1 LPCIQPRI
9 RSAVALAASLLAIAT
24 SARAQQI
31 PPAVK
36 AAESSI
42 DPEKIRA
49 HVKFLAGDLLEGRGP
64 GLRGSELAAQ
74 YIATQFALYGLKPG
88 GDNGTYLQQI
98 NFVGM
103 KAIPDKT
110 TMSLIPPKRPD
121 GQIGI
126 MLYSYDLKYGDDF
139 TVSNQTLT
147 PAVDIDAPIVFVG
160 YGVDAPEFNWND
172 YANIDVKGKVILC
185 IVGDPPS
192 TDPNFFGGDALT
204 YYGRWTYKFEQ
215 AARMGAVGAL
225 IIHRTDL
232 ASYGWDVVKNSNTSE
247 KTYLRDNKDP
257 QLEAASWIQLDVAN
271 TIFKAT
277 GWTDASGHVGYSN
290 STIITVS
297 GDHKV
302 YQDGKPISLKDLT
315 AGLFSVAVTPLVKVE
330 DGVPQSEVQ
339 AVIDAVKRSG
349 KGAPR
354 ILQSPVDM
362 MIEAAGKRGFKAI
375 ELPVRLHAH
384 VESVVRPF
392 QSPNVVGILP
402 GSSYSLLSSRS
413 AAEGSASPTT
423 NSKDQAV
430 LYTAHFDH
438 LGFVP
443 GMAGDNIYN
452 GAADNATG
460 CGMLLELARVW
471 SQLAQSSTKLPHSVI
486 FASVTAEE
494 QGLLGSEYLGQH
506 PPIPAG
512 QIALDINYD
521 MILPIGVPLETN
533 VNGAQ
538 RTTFFPT
545 VEATAKRFNLA
556 IVPDPK
562 PSAGSYYRSDHFSL
576 SRVGIPAFSIETG
589 NLYEGHDAAWG
600 KKQHEDFTANDYH
613 NFSDNYHTDWDF
625 AGNAKLDRFGM
636 DLGWQA
642 LTAPTTINWLPKD
655 EFEAARK
662 ASLKTN

>member
-1 LPCIQPRI
+1 M
-9 RSAVALAASLLAIAT
+9 RSAATLAASVLVLSTTLLSQT
-24 SARAQQI
+24 I

-36 AAESSI
+36 AAEASI
-42 DPEKIRA
+42 DGEKIRA
-49 HVKFLAGDLLEGRGP
+49 HVKFLADDLLEGRGP
-64 GLRGSELAAQ
+64 GLRGSEIAAQ

-103 KAIPDKT
+103 NAIAEKT

-126 MLYSYDLKYGDDF
+126 MLYSYDLKYGDDY
-139 TVSNQTLT
+139 TVSNRTLT
-147 PAVDIDAPIVFVG
+147 PIVDIDAPIVFVG
-160 YGVDAPEFNWND
+160 YGITAPEFNWND
-172 YANIDVKGKVILC
+172 YANIDVKGKIILC

-192 TDPNFFGGDALT
+192 TDPAFFGGDALT

-247 KTYLRDNKDP
+247 KTYIRDNKDP
-257 QLEAASWIQLDVAN
+257 QLEAASWIQLDIAKQ
-271 TIFKAT
+271 IFKSSNLDP
-277 GWTDASGHVGYSN
+277 DA
-290 STIITVS
+290 
-297 GDHKV
+297 
-302 YQDGKPISLKDLT
+302 
-315 AGLFSVAVTPLVKVE
+315 E
-330 DGVPQSEVQ
+330 
-339 AVIDAVKRSG
+339 
-349 KGAPR
+349 
-354 ILQSPVDM
+354 
-362 MIEAAGKRGFKAI
+362 IEAAGKRGFKAI

-402 GSSYSLLSSRS
+402 GTN
-413 AAEGSASPTT
+413 AST
-423 NSKDQAV
+423 KDQAV

-443 GMAGDNIYN
+443 GMSGDNIYN

-460 CGMLLELARVW
+460 CGMLLELARAW
-471 SQLAQSSTKLPHSVI
+471 AQSGIKLPHSLI
-486 FASVTAEE
+486 FAAVTAEE

-600 KKQHEDFTANDYH
+600 KKQHEDFTAHDYH
-613 NFSDNYHTDWDF
+613 NFSDNYHADWDF

-636 DLGWQA
+636 ELGWQA
-642 LTAPTTINWLPKD
+642 LTAPSTINWKPND
-655 EFEAARK
+655 EFEPARK
-662 ASLKTN
+662 ASLGTK

>member
-1 LPCIQPRI
+1 LPRIQPHIQIRI
-9 RSAVALAASLLAIAT
+9 RSAAVLAASFLVL
-24 SARAQQI
+24 SASALAQQV

-36 AAESSI
+36 AAEASI
-42 DPEKIRA
+42 DSEKIRA
-49 HVKFLAGDLLEGRGP
+49 HVKFLSDDLLEGRGP
-64 GLRGSELAAQ
+64 GLRGSEIAAQ

-98 NFVGM
+98 NMVGM
-103 KAIPDKT
+103 NAIPEKT
-110 TMSLIPPKRPD
+110 TMSIIPPKRPE

-126 MLYSYDLKYGDDF
+126 MLYSYDLKYGDDY
-139 TVSNQTLT
+139 TVSNRTLT
-147 PAVDIDAPIVFVG
+147 PTVDIDAPIVFVG
-160 YGVDAPEFNWND
+160 YGITAPEFNWND

-215 AARMGAVGAL
+215 AARMGAIGAL

-257 QLEAASWIQLDVAN
+257 QLEAASWIQLDVAKQ
-271 TIFKAT
+271 IFKSSNLNA
-277 GWTDASGHVGYSN
+277 DA
-290 STIITVS
+290 
-297 GDHKV
+297 
-302 YQDGKPISLKDLT
+302 
-315 AGLFSVAVTPLVKVE
+315 E
-330 DGVPQSEVQ
+330 
-339 AVIDAVKRSG
+339 
-349 KGAPR
+349 
-354 ILQSPVDM
+354 
-362 MIEAAGKRGFKAI
+362 IEAAGKRGFKAI

-392 QSPNVVGILP
+392 QSPNVIGILP
-402 GSSYSLLSSRS
+402 G
-413 AAEGSASPTT
+413 AGKNMTWTEGHDELRY
-423 NSKDQAV
+423 KEQAV

-471 SQLAQSSTKLPHSVI
+471 SQLAAQPSFPLRHSVI
-486 FASVTAEE
+486 FAAVTAEE

-521 MILPIGVPLETN
+521 MILPIGVPLQVN

-600 KKQHEDFTANDYH
+600 KKQHEDFTAHDYH
-613 NFSDNYHTDWDF
+613 NFSDNYHADWDF
-625 AGNAKLDRFGM
+625 TGNAKLDRFGM

-642 LTAPTTINWLPKD
+642 LFAPTTISWKPND
-655 EFEAARK
+655 EFEPARR
-662 ASLKTN
+662 ASLGAK

>member
-1 LPCIQPRI
+1 LTSP
-9 RSAVALAASLLAIAT
+9 RSAVLAASLLAISTALL
-24 SARAQQI
+24 AQQI
-31 PPAVK
+31 PPAVQ
-36 AAESSI
+36 AAEASI
-42 DPEKIRA
+42 NPENIRA
-49 HVKFLAGDLLEGRGP
+49 HVKFLSDDLLEGRGP
-64 GLRGSELAAQ
+64 GLRGSELAAK

-98 NFVGM
+98 NMVGM
-103 KAIPDKT
+103 NAIPEKT
-110 TMSLIPPKRPD
+110 TMSLVPKRPE
-121 GQIGI
+121 GQMAIT
-126 MLYSYDLKYGDDF
+126 LYSIDLKYGDDY
-139 TVSNQTLT
+139 TVSNRTLT
-147 PAVDIDAPIVFVG
+147 PTVDIDAPIVFVG
-160 YGVDAPEFNWND
+160 YGVTAPEFNWND

-192 TDPNFFGGDALT
+192 KDPAFFGGDALT

-257 QLEAASWIQLDVAN
+257 QLEAASWIQLDVAKQ
-271 TIFKAT
+271 IFKSSNLDP
-277 GWTDASGHVGYSN
+277 DA
-290 STIITVS
+290 
-297 GDHKV
+297 
-302 YQDGKPISLKDLT
+302 
-315 AGLFSVAVTPLVKVE
+315 E
-330 DGVPQSEVQ
+330 
-339 AVIDAVKRSG
+339 
-349 KGAPR
+349 
-354 ILQSPVDM
+354 
-362 MIEAAGKRGFKAI
+362 IEAAGKRGFKAI

-402 GSSYSLLSSRS
+402 GTSETAAIEHRTDSRQ
-413 AAEGSASPTT
+413 AT
-423 NSKDQAV
+423 NSCSKCGDLAKSATRPTEAAYRPIWSELPPAECTTCNFPWKPSLEPAILISNAKAMNVLLGDPAPAPASGKDQAV

-443 GMAGDNIYN
+443 GMPGDNIYN

-460 CGMLLELARVW
+460 CGMILELARVW
-471 SQLAQSSTKLPHSVI
+471 SQLASQPGFKLPHSVI
-486 FASVTAEE
+486 FSAVTAEE

-521 MILPIGVPLETN
+521 MILPIGVPLQTN

-538 RTTFFPT
+538 RTTFFPA

-600 KKQHEDFTANDYH
+600 KKQMEDFTAHDYH
-613 NFSDNYHTDWDF
+613 NFTDNYHADWNF

-642 LTAPTTINWLPKD
+642 ISAPTTINWLPKD
-655 EFEAARK
+655 EFEPARK
-662 ASLKTN
+662 ASLTKN

>member
-1 LPCIQPRI
+1 MNLIKI
-9 RSAVALAASLLAIAT
+9 RSAISMAASFVSLSATLIAQ
-24 SARAQQI
+24 SI

-36 AAESSI
+36 AAEASV
-42 DPEKIRA
+42 DGEKIRA
-49 HVKFLAGDLLEGRGP
+49 QVRFLSDDLLEGRGP
-64 GLRGSELAAQ
+64 GLRGSEIAAK

-103 KAIPDKT
+103 KAIPEKT
-110 TMSLIPPKRPD
+110 TMSLIPAKPAGNSID
-121 GQIGI
+121 
-126 MLYSYDLKYGDDF
+126 LYSIDLKYADDY
-139 TVSNQTLT
+139 TVSNRTLT
-147 PAVDIDAPIVFVG
+147 PTVDIDAPIVFVG
-160 YGVDAPEFNWND
+160 YGAIAPEFQWDD
-172 YANIDVKGKVILC
+172 YAGVDVKGKVILC

-204 YYGRWTYKFEQ
+204 YYGRWTYKFEE
-215 AARMGAVGAL
+215 AARKGAVGAL

-247 KTYLRDNKDP
+247 KTYLRDDKNP
-257 QLEAASWIQLDVAN
+257 QLEAASWIQLDVAKK
-271 TIFKAT
+271 IFA
-277 GWTDASGHVGYSN
+277 ASG
-290 STIITVS
+290 
-297 GDHKV
+297 
-302 YQDGKPISLKDLT
+302 L
-315 AGLFSVAVTPLVKVE
+315 
-330 DGVPQSEVQ
+330 
-339 AVIDAVKRSG
+339 DADAEIV
-349 KGAPR
+349 
-354 ILQSPVDM
+354 
-362 MIEAAGKRGFKAI
+362 AAGKRGFKAV
-375 ELPVRLHAH
+375 ELPVKLKAH
-384 VESVVRPF
+384 VESTVRPF

-402 GSSYSLLSSRS
+402 G
-413 AAEGSASPTT
+413 ANAGD
-423 NSKDQAV
+423 KDQAV
-430 LYTAHFDH
+430 MYTAHYDH

-452 GAADNATG
+452 GAADNGTG
-460 CGMLLELARVW
+460 CGMLLEMARAW
-471 SQLAQSSTKLPHSVI
+471 AQSGVKLPHSLI

-589 NLYEGHDAAWG
+589 SLYEGHDAAWG
-600 KKQHEDFTANDYH
+600 HKQHEDFTAHDYH
-613 NFSDNYHTDWDF
+613 NFSDNFHEDWDF
-625 AGNAKLDRFGM
+625 SGNAKLDRFGM
-636 DLGWQA
+636 ELGWEA
-642 LTAPTTINWLPKD
+642 LSAPAIVQWKPKD

-662 ASLKTN
+662 ASQGTK